1 MLDDG
6 DLVRDRAVEA
16 GPAHGARAAD
26 GVAERLGGHLAVDVP
41 RVDAVVA
48 VGRLDH
54 RHRGVVGGALGERAG
69 EQAEVAHARTLAR
82 RGPSR
87 LRRRGP
93 HRARHRLEPRDRAAR
108 WRRGL
113 AEAGCDVVL
122 HGRDGA
128 AVARSAGRARRPARG
143 VRRHRA
149 RGGRTRRGRGRPAGH
164 PRQQRRHPAPRAAA
178 RAGHGRLAA
187 GARQRTSRAR
197 SWWRARPPAGWWRA
211 GRGKIVNIASLQA
224 ELARPGIAAYAAA
237 KGGLRMLTRGMCAE
251 WGPAGVQVNAIAPGY
266 FATDLTRALV
276 EDEAFSALGPRA
288 HARGPVGTR
297 RGARRGLA
305 VPRVAGL
312 GLRLR
317 PDALRRRG
325 DVGGRVSRGTCAPAH
340 DRVIRP
346 RGSGGGSARRSTRP
360 ARR

>member
-1 MLDDG
+1 MRVL
-6 DLVRDRAVEA
+6 LRAVGHPVFDVA
-16 GPAHGARAAD
+16 GRTALVTGSS
-26 GVAERLGGHLAVDVP
+26 
-41 RVDAVVA
+41 
-48 VGRLDH
+48 
-54 RHRGVVGGALGERAG
+54 RGIGFA
-69 EQAEVAHARTLAR
+69 LAR
-82 RGPSR
+82 GPRRGG
-87 LRRRGP
+87 LRRRAP
-93 HRARHRLEPRDRAAR
+93 RSQRRRRRAF
-108 WRRGL
+108 G
-113 AEAGCDVVL
+113 
-122 HGRDGA
+122 
-128 AVARSAGRARRPARG
+128 GRARRPARG
-143 VRRHRA
+143 LRRHRA

-164 PRQQRRHPAPRAAA
+164 PRQQRRHPAPGAAA

-197 SWWRARPPAGWWRA
+197 SSWRARPPAGWWRA
-211 GRGKIVNIASLQA
+211 GAGKIVNIASLQA

-276 EDEAFSALGPRA
+276 EDEGFSGWV
-288 HARGPVGTR
+288 RGRTPAGRWGRVEELVG
-297 RGARRGLA
+297 ALA
-305 VPRVAGL
+305 VPRLAGL

-317 PDALRRRG
+317 PDALRRRR